1 MSLLLGFF
9 TFNFIAPYQKEN
21 TYDLHGSLLDNV
33 PCTMLIYTR
42 SISFAQFCKFWVL
55 CDHWGGKQGL
65 LIYLLVVLVV
75 EWGLFPFHGKNGN
88 TKTPLKIP
96 DSCAQAVHSFFCF
109 CWWIS
114 FFVRRLATPRISKH
128 WNHLYCNAFILLSC
142 SIFTNDLALL
152 QQSRE
157 LEMMENKIEL
167 A

>member
-42 SISFAQFCKFWVL
+42 SISFAQFCKFRVL

-96 DSCAQAVHSFFCF
+96 DSCAQAVHSFFFHF

-114 FFVRRLATPRISKH
+114 FFVRQRLAMPRISKH
-128 WNHLYCNAFILLSC
+128 WNHFSNGNAFFLLS
-142 SIFTNDLALL
+142 SIFTNDLAIAL
-152 QQSRE
+152 
-157 LEMMENKIEL
+157 
-167 A
+167 